1 MSSSSSS
8 QHSLTVIEVV
18 APGMAAY
25 SLESAAELA
34 GLHPDMLRHYCRIG
48 LLGQKLQHSS
58 GTTDPHFDDDALYEL
73 GWIEYYRNHHG
84 VNRQALTVIFEL
96 RRQLQRLQDEV
107 RFLRGM

>member
-1 MSSSSSS
+1 MSSPSTPP
-8 QHSLTVIEVV
+8 QQSLTVIEVA

-25 SLESAAELA
+25 TLDAAANMA
-34 GLHPDMLRHYCRIG
+34 GIHPDMLRYYCQLG
-48 LLGQKLQHSS
+48 LLGEKFQH
-58 GTTDPHFDDDALYEL
+58 PAEEPRFDDNTLYEL

-96 RRQLQRLQDEV
+96 RRDLQRLQDEV